1 MGADQCAQLDHRAL
15 ALHLHLP
22 NPTMHTSSS
31 LHLSRREFLRHATAF
46 AATPL
51 LSRMTHAA
59 EPVPLPMGKAEHCI
73 FVWLGGGMAQ
83 IDTFDP
89 KRRGSPKASPKVA
102 GSDYAAMDTA
112 VPGVQFTEHLP
123 KLARLAERMTVVRS
137 VNHHVVDEHAFAT
150 NLVHT
155 GRMISGSTIY
165 PSIGSVVIQQR
176 GAVNP
181 DVPAYMLMG
190 LPNVSRGPGFLGA
203 RHGYVYLLDT
213 ESGPSGFSRPE
224 WVNMDRVAR
233 RQALLKPLLDHAPVD
248 SMTGEYEQAQREAMR
263 LAGPGF
269 MRHFKLAEESQT
281 LRQQYG
287 GEFGQRCLLARRL
300 VQAGVRFIEVSHNL
314 NFINGTGWDTHNE
327 GQLNQH
333 TLISEMDTAV
343 SALILDLEEKKLI
356 DKTLI
361 VIATEFGRPAEFDGR
376 GGRGH
381 QGSSFSMVLAGGG
394 LKHRGAYGVT
404 DDLSKQIVE
413 NPVSIPDFHA
423 TIHAALGID
432 PQHLLMDGARPIP
445 ITEQGKPITA
455 LFT

>member
-1 MGADQCAQLDHRAL
+1 MNTTSHR
-15 ALHLHLP
+15 
-22 NPTMHTSSS
+22 
-31 LHLSRREFLRHATAF
+31 HLSRRDFLRHATAL

-51 LSRMTHAA
+51 LSRMTYA
-59 EPVPLPMGKAEHCI
+59 EKSAPLPMGKAEHCI
-73 FVWLGGGMAQ
+73 FVWLGGGMSQ

-89 KRRGSPKASPKVA
+89 KRRGNSKASPKVA
-102 GSDYAAMDTA
+102 GSDYTAIDTA
-112 VPGVQFTEHLP
+112 VPGVRFTEHLP
-123 KLARLAERMTVVRS
+123 QLARLADRMTVVRS

-155 GRMISGSTIY
+155 GRMISGSLTY
-165 PSIGSVVIQQR
+165 PSIGSVVAQQR

-190 LPNVSRGPGFLGA
+190 FPNVSRGPGFLGA

-213 ESGPSGFSRPE
+213 VSGPAGFSRPE
-224 WVNMDRVAR
+224 WVNMDRAAR
-233 RQALLKPLLDHAPVD
+233 RQALLKPLLDHAPEGTF
-248 SMTGEYEQAQREAMR
+248 TGEYEQAQREALR

-269 MRHFKLAEESQT
+269 MRHFKLAEEPAA

-333 TLISEMDTAV
+333 TLIRDLDTAL
-343 SALILDLEEKKLI
+343 SALILDLEEKKLLE
-356 DKTLI
+356 KTLI
-361 VIATEFGRPAEFDGR
+361 VIGTEFGRPAEFDGR

-381 QGSSFSMVLAGGG
+381 QGTAFSLVLAGGG
-394 LKHRGAYGVT
+394 LRHCGAYGVT
-404 DDLSKQIVE
+404 DELSKKILE
-413 NPVSIPDFHA
+413 NPVSVPDFHA

-432 PQHLLMDGARPIP
+432 PRGSLMDGARPIP
-445 ITEQGKPITA
+445 ITEEGKPISA
-455 LFT
+455 LFA